1 MLSRESASFWRENV
15 IAVVIL
21 LRVNC
26 FSENIVV
33 AETSYQKLEV
43 LSFCNRERRQWDRE
57 NVRNCLL

>member
-1 MLSRESASFWRENV
+1 M

-33 AETSYQKLEV
+33 AETSYQKLENYH
-43 LSFCNRERRQWDRE
+43 FATGKGDNGIGRMFATACCNDII
-57 NVRNCLL
+57 VVYHC

>member
-1 MLSRESASFWRENV
+1 M